1 MGYRASSQAS
11 TKYSPFF
18 VMYQEQMRLPID
30 VNMMPIAT
38 DCDTL
43 EDEDLDKTIQVLL
56 DRRKEIFEKVEKNIS
71 TAQQKQ
77 KVTTSCYIAVFCG
90 NFSHF

>member
-1 MGYRASSQAS
+1 
-11 TKYSPFF
+11 
-18 VMYQEQMRLPID
+18 MRLPID
-30 VNMMPIAT
+30 VNMMSIAT

-43 EDEDLDKTIQVLL
+43 EDDDLDKTIQVLL

-77 KVTTSCYIAVFCG
+77 KVTSTSCYIAVFCG
-90 NFSHF
+90 IFSHF